1 MYRYLYFSLYLSHYT
16 SLPTQLIKSFDF
28 EVGFCI
34 PGSVNTWDAV
44 YSLPALGEKLSKFRQ
59 YNLLSHRILL
69 QQHCNAIFLN
79 FCASSFLSHKYY
91 THTVNDMIEHPFE
104 TKSDSFYFV
113 DDRLIM
119 HNKASYKVSES
130 LVIVIAIAIAIEV
143 MH

>member
-1 MYRYLYFSLYLSHYT
+1 M
-16 SLPTQLIKSFDF
+16 
-28 EVGFCI
+28 
-34 PGSVNTWDAV
+34 NTWDAV
-44 YSLPALGEKLSKFRQ
+44 YSLPALGEKLSKFRH

-79 FCASSFLSHKYY
+79 FSASSFLSHKYY

-130 LVIVIAIAIAIEV
+130 LVIAIAIEV
-143 MH
+143 MHQR